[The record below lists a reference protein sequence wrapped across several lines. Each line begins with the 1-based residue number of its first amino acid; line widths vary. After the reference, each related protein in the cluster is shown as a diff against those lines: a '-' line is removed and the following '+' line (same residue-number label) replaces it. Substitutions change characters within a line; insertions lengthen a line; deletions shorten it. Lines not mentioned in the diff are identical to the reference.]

1 MIREEQQIF
10 PFLLA
15 ALLLLLII
23 QPLVVG
29 MPRGE
34 LVMSVLSSL
43 VQIAAIL
50 VIAEDHKLRL
60 LAWIFGIPPLLILWC
75 RHTLVGEEAIGSAIF
90 WGHGLTSIFLACTAI
105 IILRFVLTNE
115 LRADGVLGAVCAYVL
130 IGAAAGQL
138 CFIVETRYPD
148 SYRHAEDLDAN
159 FAAHDA
165 RSALMMYYS
174 FTTLTTTGYGDIVP
188 NTPLTRTMAW
198 MEAATGQLYLAVL
211 VAGLVSTR
219 VGRKLA
225 DSPQSSRIRPL

>member
-1 MIREEQQIF
+1 MVREEQQIF

-15 ALLLLLII
+15 ALLLLLVI
-23 QPLVVG
+23 QPQVVG

-50 VIAEDHKLRL
+50 VIAENRRLRL
-60 LAWIFGIPPLLILWC
+60 AAWIFGVPPLLIIWS
-75 RHTLVGEEAIGSAIF
+75 RHTLTTGDAINSAIL

-105 IILRFVLTNE
+105 IVLRFVLTHE

-130 IGAAAGQL
+130 IGAAAGQV
-138 CFIVETRYPD
+138 CFIVESVRPG
-148 SYRHAEDLDAN
+148 SYKHTADLDAN
-159 FAAHDA
+159 FAEHDA

-188 NTPLTRTMAW
+188 NTPITRTFAW

-225 DSPQSSRIRPL
+225 DGPPASRIRPI

>member
-1 MIREEQQIF
+1 MVREEQQIF

-15 ALLLLLII
+15 ALLLLLVI
-23 QPLVVG
+23 QPQVVG

-50 VIAEDHKLRL
+50 VIAENRRLRL
-60 LAWIFGIPPLLILWC
+60 AAWVLGVPPLLIIWS
-75 RHTLVGEEAIGSAIF
+75 RHTLTGDAINTAIL
-90 WGHGLTSIFLACTAI
+90 WGHGLTSVFLAGTAV
-105 IILRFVLTNE
+105 IILRFILTHE

-138 CFIVETRYPD
+138 CFIVETLRPN
-148 SYRHAEDLDAN
+148 SYRHSTELDVN
-159 FAAHDA
+159 FAAHDS

-188 NTPLTRTMAW
+188 NSPLTRTMAW

-211 VAGLVSTR
+211 VAGLVSAR

-225 DSPQSSRIRPL
+225 DGPPTSRIRPI

>member
-1 MIREEQQIF
+1 MLREEQPIF
-10 PFLLA
+10 LLLLA
-15 ALLLLLII
+15 ALLLLLVI
-23 QPLVVG
+23 QPQVVG

-50 VIAEDHKLRL
+50 VIAEDHKLRFA
-60 LAWIFGIPPLLILWC
+60 AWVFGVPPLLIIWS
-75 RHTLVGEEAIGSAIF
+75 RHTLTGESIIAAIL

-105 IILRFVLTNE
+105 IILRFVLTHD
-115 LRADGVLGAVCAYVL
+115 LRTDSVLGAICAYVL

-138 CFIVETRYPD
+138 CFIVETVQPG
-148 SYRHAEDLDAN
+148 SYRHSAELDVN
-159 FAAHDA
+159 FASHDE

-188 NTPLTRTMAW
+188 NTPLTRTIAW

-225 DSPQSSRIRPL
+225 DSPPASRIRPI